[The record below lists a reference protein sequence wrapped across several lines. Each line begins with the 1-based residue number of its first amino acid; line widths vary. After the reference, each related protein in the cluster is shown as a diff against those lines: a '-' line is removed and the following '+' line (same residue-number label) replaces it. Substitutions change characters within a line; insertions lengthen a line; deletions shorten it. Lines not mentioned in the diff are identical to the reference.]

1 VRARSSASARR
12 RHRAARRAHAP
23 CHPEGA
29 RSMGVARSRRR
40 RVGGRVGAERLARQA
55 RCRPAQAGDGE
66 WSEGCTRTAE
76 AWDGAGLCE
85 FERLAVA
92 DRGFE
97 LQHAHRMRKSCV
109 RTPRA
114 CVVDYLWQECS
125 STADA
130 AWRRMRMPASSSP
143 PRLSDSAPARHRLRA
158 LALEPFAL
166 GLSPGRPPSR
176 ARAIVAA
183 PEGRARAPPRA
194 STHRRASTRRRGRR
208 ASSSSRCCTVDTGW
222 RALHA
227 VPIGARGSRCK
238 RCPRSAGSR
247 SAAPTHRTIATGAT
261 TGGRKRGSAE

>member
-1 VRARSSASARR
+1 
-12 RHRAARRAHAP
+12 
-23 CHPEGA
+23 
-29 RSMGVARSRRR
+29 M
-40 RVGGRVGAERLARQA
+40 VGGMHADSRGQ
-55 RCRPAQAGDGE
+55 
-66 WSEGCTRTAE
+66 
-76 AWDGAGLCE
+76 DGAGLCE

-97 LQHAHRMRKSCV
+97 LQHAHRMRKSRV

-114 CVVDYLWQECS
+114 CVVYYLWQECS

-143 PRLSDSAPARHRLRA
+143 PRRSDSAPAQHHLR
-158 LALEPFAL
+158 ALEPFAL

-183 PEGRARAPPRA
+183 PEGAPPRA
-194 STHRRASTRRRGRR
+194 STRRRALTRRRGRR
-208 ASSSSRCCTVDTGW
+208 ASSSSRCCTVDTGR

-227 VPIGARGSRCK
+227 VPIGAQGSSSLQAL
-238 RCPRSAGSR
+238 PALGGSR